1 MWEVLG
7 SKNNNSRKVE
17 KYILEN
23 FRNSIS
29 AADLSREFG
38 FDASYLSRQFKEQV
52 GMTPWR
58 FILNLKLEEAQRLL
72 LSHPDM
78 LIKDI
83 ALEIGYNDP
92 LYFSR
97 IFKKYIGVYPS
108 EYRDSGTA

>member
-1 MWEVLG
+1 
-7 SKNNNSRKVE
+7 
-17 KYILEN
+17 
-23 FRNSIS
+23 
-29 AADLSREFG
+29 
-38 FDASYLSRQFKEQV
+38 
-52 GMTPWR
+52 MTPWR

-108 EYRDSGTA
+108 EYRDSRDSLIINRLSYRFSLQYTLPSQPPLREGLPFLLCKIAFPI